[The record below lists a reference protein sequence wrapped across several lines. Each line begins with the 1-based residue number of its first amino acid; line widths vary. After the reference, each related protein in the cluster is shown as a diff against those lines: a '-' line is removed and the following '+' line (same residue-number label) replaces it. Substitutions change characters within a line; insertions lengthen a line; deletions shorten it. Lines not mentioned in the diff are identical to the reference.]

1 MTPRLSDRAL
11 VAVVFAAAIVVIV
24 AVLVADLL
32 TAPILPASEPMTTG
46 TAAPIPPS
54 GPVELTAIPM
64 HLRGPR

>member
-1 MTPRLSDRAL
+1 MTATRAT
-11 VAVVFAAAIVVIV
+11 VAAVVAALIVGAA

>member
-1 MTPRLSDRAL
+1 MTAAR
-11 VAVVFAAAIVVIV
+11 FAAAVVAAVLIVGAV
-24 AVLVADLL
+24 AVTLLVYVL

-46 TAAPIPPS
+46 TAAPIPPG

>member
-1 MTPRLSDRAL
+1 MTAARFAAAA
-11 VAVVFAAAIVVIV
+11 VAVVLIVGAV
-24 AVLVADLL
+24 AVALLVYVL
-32 TAPILPASEPMTTG
+32 TAPILPASEPMPAG